1 MDEGSVETALDDFRR
16 AMEADGYTMVVDV
29 LGSGSLRVIIT
40 AGPQAC
46 EECLV
51 PKPVMLTLLR
61 QTLTGLPAIGEID
74 LVYPK
79 EAHT

>member
-1 MDEGSVETALDDFRR
+1 MDKGSVETALDDFRR
-16 AMEADGYTMVVDV
+16 AMEADGYTMVVDD
-29 LGSGSLRVIIT
+29 LDSGSLRVTIT

-46 EECLV
+46 EDCLV

-61 QTLTGLPAIGEID
+61 QSLASLPAIREID